1 MNIQM
6 NFTRK
11 AALFI
16 WLIIQFLFIFNINCN
31 CIFENKIYQVSDFI
45 LYLQKVC
52 VRVIKIAELVSYN
65 YREVGSILRNIY
77 SI

>member
-45 LYLQKVC
+45 LYLQKC
-52 VRVIKIAELVSYN
+52 VYVS
-65 YREVGSILRNIY
+65 LRLQSWFLI
-77 SI
+77 ITGKWEAF